1 MMIWPDWTK
10 LYDKGQCLA
19 YWVPFSDEQQT
30 QIDEAETQAEKEALV
45 REFREEYQKKL
56 KEEHTTLEKKPEEDE
71 KIESLKVQILELNPE
86 ATFKNPTVAK
96 LEKELEKLKK
106 LKEEQKE

>member
-19 YWVPFSDEQQT
+19 YGVPFSDEQQT

-56 KEEHTTLEKKPEEDE
+56 KEEHTKLENGPEKVGKPE
-71 KIESLKVQILELNPE
+71 KESK
-86 ATFKNPTVAK
+86 
-96 LEKELEKLKK
+96 KK
-106 LKEEQKE
+106 LKEEEEK

>member
-19 YWVPFSDEQQT
+19 YGVPFSDEQQA
-30 QIDEAETQAEKEALV
+30 QIDWAETQVEKEELV
-45 REFREEYQKKL
+45 RAFREEYQKKL
-56 KEEHTTLEKKPEEDE
+56 KEEQNKLENETEKDE
-71 KIESLKVQILELNPE
+71 KIEELKAQILELNPE

-106 LKEEQKE
+106 LKEEQKA